1 VAAND
6 KVEEEPVATGK
17 QENLSIVIVVVEK
30 RGEKNQA
37 LEEASGYEKKEIYGR
52 NRWLDLIVV
61 VTSMI
66 RLMLMKKKS
75 FFFVFTIS

>member
-6 KVEEEPVATGK
+6 KVEEEPVAIGK

-37 LEEASGYEKKEIYGR
+37 LEEAS
-52 NRWLDLIVV
+52 
-61 VTSMI
+61 
-66 RLMLMKKKS
+66 
-75 FFFVFTIS
+75 